1 MFRKNL
7 EENEFISDFSKSEIL
22 TPMNMSIS
30 NNEYSNYQIDDNLHS
45 IPKQQQINNN
55 NDTDK
60 NILNNLEIIVNK
72 NKNPPKN
79 NINPLLKRNET
90 LNEIYMLLN
99 KHNILKSPS
108 FKKEIK
114 LFSKTNYTNNNNAL
128 YKYPFNNKNHSTNI
142 KGKFFSIYQE
152 ISHFG
157 KTENRTLNSKSLE
170 NFFSNNI
177 NNTKQKCVYNKVNS
191 TFKLNKQS
199 RNNQNKKSLDKKDKK
214 INIEILDDFYY
225 KTKQPNEKKK
235 PFISKELIINK
246 WINNE
251 KQQHGHSFYKEKQK
265 EISSLLSNIQKFP
278 ISNGIPS
285 NIKQNNLIKSIK
297 KNNLTYEF
305 YSNDYYKKELNKFT
319 TRLYSNNNTIN
330 NNSANINSIS
340 KGDLFSSINYSNN
353 TYKNTLI
360 SPFYR
365 SRRINLYKKVK
376 SKQL

>member
-1 MFRKNL
+1 MFKKEF

-22 TPMNMSIS
+22 TPLNMSIS
-30 NNEYSNYQIDDNLHS
+30 NNENSNYQLDDNLHS
-45 IPKQQQINNN
+45 IPKQNQINN

-79 NINPLLKRNET
+79 NINPFLKRNET

-99 KHNILKSPS
+99 KHKTLKPPS

-128 YKYPFNNKNHSTNI
+128 YKYPFKNKNHSSNI

-157 KTENRTLNSKSLE
+157 KTEHRTLNSNSLK
-170 NFFSNNI
+170 NFFVNNI

-199 RNNQNKKSLDKKDKK
+199 RNVQNKTSLDKKDKK

-225 KTKQPNEKKK
+225 KTKQPNEKTK
-235 PFISKELIINK
+235 PFISKGLIINK

-251 KQQHGHSFYKEKQK
+251 KQQHELSFYKEKQK
-265 EISSLLSNIQKFP
+265 EINSLLSNIQKFP
-278 ISNGIPS
+278 ISNGITS
-285 NIKQNNLIKSIK
+285 NIKQNNLIKSMK

-305 YSNDYYKKELNKFT
+305 
-319 TRLYSNNNTIN
+319 
-330 NNSANINSIS
+330 
-340 KGDLFSSINYSNN
+340 
-353 TYKNTLI
+353 
-360 SPFYR
+360 
-365 SRRINLYKKVK
+365 
-376 SKQL
+376 